1 MKKKMLPKGR
11 VLACMMKFSMEN
23 LRKKLTLFPSSFH
36 MSNEG
41 EKKTLTSTPL
51 PFNSKKNQGTPAPLQ

>member
-1 MKKKMLPKGR
+1 MKKKY
-11 VLACMMKFSMEN
+11 

-41 EKKTLTSTPL
+41 ETKTLTSTPS
-51 PFNSKKNQGTPAPLQ
+51 PSIVKEIKINK